1 MIIFPMLDGLVPYDG
16 VPTEEYVTVGVPV
29 TVVYILLSVIGII
42 FAVLCLI
49 FNFVY
54 RNKRYKINFH
64 FTINACIGSDDAIV

>member
-1 MIIFPMLDGLVPYDG
+1 MIMFPMLDGLVPYDG

-49 FNFVY
+49 FNFMY
-54 RNKRYKINFH
+54 RNKRYKFSLHNK
-64 FTINACIGSDDAIV
+64 CMY

>member
-1 MIIFPMLDGLVPYDG
+1 MLDGLVPYDG
-16 VPTEEYVTVGVPV
+16 VPNDEYVTVGVPV

-54 RNKRYKINFH
+54 RNKRYKFLLRNK
-64 FTINACIGSDDAIV
+64 CMYWLR